1 METGRVLS
9 ILGVTVGFH
18 TTVFTISM
26 FKYIKKSRFH
36 PKQTWGFPCV
46 EAESSCSYTVSE
58 ACINMRIHDSYL
70 VFLLEN
76 DRDIIKSTGFS
87 RQAVYIF
94 ILYRTDKEGPHVRSS
109 RSCIVSMLRQLIQ
122 LILRF
127 IRTSC
132 FAKFLRK
139 RCK

>member
-1 METGRVLS
+1 METGRFLG

-70 VFLLEN
+70 VF
-76 DRDIIKSTGFS
+76 
-87 RQAVYIF
+87 QAVYIF

-122 LILRF
+122 LIFRF
-127 IRTSC
+127 IRTTC

-139 RCK
+139 R